1 MRFVFFGDGLWA
13 ANSLELLLEEGHDAL
28 AVILRKDQSD
38 STLERFAQ
46 MHSITCRRPDRVNE
60 TKFVE
65 YIRALAPDL
74 NISVSYDQILRKE
87 IRQSAPKG
95 FINVHAGKL
104 PLYRGRNPINWAII
118 NNETEIGLTVHFVDN
133 GIDTGDIIAQQALPL
148 AWEDDY
154 QSVLERVHTALPMLV
169 SEGVNLIDTGKVDPT
184 PQAHLEGS
192 YFSRRIPGDEW
203 IEWDDSSLNI
213 YNKIRAITHPAPGAR
228 TSLSGRT
235 ITIWKASYDP
245 SWPKYKSTTGEVVG
259 VVAGKGIKVKTAD
272 STILIEIIQIENEP
286 ESTPDFPIGTR
297 FLPNLS
303 EQIRYLTQEVHL
315 LHEIIREKEKND

>member
-154 QSVLERVHTALPMLV
+154 QSVLE
-169 SEGVNLIDTGKVDPT
+169 
-184 PQAHLEGS
+184 
-192 YFSRRIPGDEW
+192 
-203 IEWDDSSLNI
+203 WDDSSLNI
-213 YNKIRAITHPAPGAR
+213 YNKIRAITLPAPGAR
-228 TSLSGRT
+228 TSLAGRT